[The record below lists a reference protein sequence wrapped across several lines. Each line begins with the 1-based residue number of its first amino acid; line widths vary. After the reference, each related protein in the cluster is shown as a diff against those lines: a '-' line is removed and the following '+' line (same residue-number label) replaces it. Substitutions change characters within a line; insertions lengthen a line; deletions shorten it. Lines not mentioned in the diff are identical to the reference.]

1 MSNMNSIL
9 YVYDMA
15 GLSALR
21 TKFDDYKF
29 YSIAYFFQM
38 SDALNN
44 ISTLDLGRFKKSIVD
59 LTNLVKDNN
68 FYRIFSERYIL
79 TLCSR
84 VEEIHFCIN
93 YDLLEKLT
101 EQFPYL
107 FDNEHINYEFQ
118 KNTEKEMSSPKPLSV
133 NMADALILN
142 TYISAEKIKERY
154 KAGEIISL
162 SNLID
167 ECEGIFFRY
176 NIDNIRK
183 ILESQNVKYVDLSS
197 AMRMFKLRPDLI
209 FQFEILIQQISLNG
223 NIQYC
228 IEQSL
233 IADVT
238 ALFPFWSIEKEPID
252 EGDEGIDKTVLQEE
266 PLQIDV
272 GEISLLAQNICG
284 KLRGHDEFKKDFR
297 KNLLKFFFLNRM
309 GEQKILSIM
318 LCGNSGIG
326 KTQFAKFMSETMF
339 PGEPLIKINFGNYST
354 EGVLNSLIG
363 SHLGYVGSEEGGELI
378 SKITT
383 SKTKII
389 LIDEFEKA
397 TPSVYN
403 FFYELLEDGIFTDR
417 HGIEHN
423 LDGYIVVF
431 TSNMTRSEYSKK
443 IPDSLKSRFDI
454 VYYFVDLSVE
464 EKQQYIQA
472 TALQL
477 IEKLEKSFG
486 KKVNVQDISS
496 ELSELSQYN
505 NLRNIKKA
513 VEDRVFNA
521 FLDVYVNEKKKKK
534 VKGIAHNTAIPFL
547 FLFDYR

>member
-1 MSNMNSIL
+1 MNSIL

-93 YDLLEKLT
+93 CDLLEKLT

-252 EGDEGIDKTVLQEE
+252 EGDEGIDKNVLQEE

-363 SHLGYVGSEEGGELI
+363 SPLGYVGSEEGGELI
-378 SKITT
+378 GKITT

-521 FLDVYVNEKKKKK
+521 FLDVYVNEMDK
-534 VKGIAHNTAIPFL
+534 
-547 FLFDYR
+547 

>member
-1 MSNMNSIL
+1 MNSIL

-93 YDLLEKLT
+93 CDLLEKLT

-233 IADVT
+233 IADAT
-238 ALFPFWSIEKEPID
+238 ALFPFWFIEKKPID
-252 EGDEGIDKTVLQEE
+252 KDEDMNDLIKESPQVDIKEV
-266 PLQIDV
+266 
-272 GEISLLAQNICG
+272 SLLSQKICE
-284 KLRGHDEFKKDFR
+284 KLRGHDEFKKDFH
-297 KNLLKFFFLNRM
+297 KNLLKFYFFNRM
-309 GEQKILSIM
+309 GEQKILSII

-339 PGEPLIKINFGNYST
+339 PEEPLIKINFGNYST

-363 SHLGYVGSEEGGELI
+363 SPLGYVGSEEGGELI
-378 SKITT
+378 NKITT

-423 LDGYIVVF
+423 LNGYIIVF
-431 TSNMTRSEYSKK
+431 TSNMTQIEYSNK
-443 IPDSLKSRFDI
+443 IPNSLKSRFDM
-454 VYYFVDLSVE
+454 VYCFVDLPIE
-464 EKQQYIQA
+464 EKQQYIQV
-472 TALQL
+472 TALSL
-477 IEKLEKSFG
+477 IEKLEKNFG
-486 KKVNVQDISS
+486 KRVNIQDIIL
-496 ELSELSQYN
+496 ELSELSQYS

-521 FLDVYVNEKKKKK
+521 FFNIYED
-534 VKGIAHNTAIPFL
+534 GI
-547 FLFDYR
+547 Y